1 MSFDRHTDPV
11 KMSKGLLLL
20 WLVMEL
26 WLLCLTPAASEDT
39 IIGFLGQSVTLP
51 CQYSSWSQSR
61 NSMCWGRGSCPG
73 SKCNGELLRTDGTRT
88 ISRKSGKYTLW
99 GSIRLGDVSLTISNT
114 NQDDSGVY
122 CCRIE
127 VPGWFNDVK
136 KTVRLE
142 LRRATTTKRPTTT
155 TRLTTRPTTQPT
167 TRPTTTPY
175 LTTTPEPLPTTVMT
189 TPDPTTTAQPQTLA
203 TTAVG
208 TAVTMYPSTMPGSF
222 SQKTTSFST
231 TEIFT
236 KGSAITAESETL
248 SAFNNSQRSGMTIST
263 DTALVRPTGSKAWI
277 LSSTSQLMTQKTTLT
292 ATTRRESSKK
302 TGELYKIEDRQTN
315 ILIIACCV
323 GFVLMVLLFLA
334 FLLRGKVAEAN
345 CLRRHRRPDNTEDIS
360 LKLTIVLSELL
371 PERLGFRSSQVSIR
385 ARVSMTRIVHTEA
398 IQHL

>member
-26 WLLCLTPAASEDT
+26 WLLYLIPAASEDT

-61 NSMCWGRGSCPG
+61 NSMCWGKGSCPG
-73 SKCNGELLRTDGTRT
+73 SKCNAELLRTDGTRI
-88 ISRKSGKYTLW
+88 ISRKSGKYALW
-99 GSIRLGDVSLTISNT
+99 GNIQLGDVSLTISNT
-114 NQDDSGVY
+114 NQGDSGVY

-155 TRLTTRPTTQPT
+155 TRPTTRST

-189 TPDPTTTAQPQTLA
+189 TPDPTTMARPQTLA

-222 SQKTTSFST
+222 SQETTSFST
-231 TEIFT
+231 IEIFM

-248 SAFNNSQRSGMTIST
+248 SAFNHSQRSRMTIST

-277 LSSTSQLMTQKTTLT
+277 LSSTSQLMIQKTTLT
-292 ATTRRESSKK
+292 AMTRRDSSQK
-302 TGELYKIEDRQTN
+302 TGELYKIDDRQTN

-334 FLLRGKVAEAN
+334 FLLRGKVTEAN
-345 CLRRHRRPDNTEDIS
+345 CLWRHRRPDNTEDTP
-360 LKLTIVLSELL
+360 LRGNRDCEMDQLEN
-371 PERLGFRSSQVSIR
+371 GACCQ
-385 ARVSMTRIVHTEA
+385 A
-398 IQHL
+398 

>member
-1 MSFDRHTDPV
+1 
-11 KMSKGLLLL
+11 MSKGLLLL

-142 LRRATTTKRPTTT
+142 LRRA
-155 TRLTTRPTTQPT
+155 
-167 TRPTTTPY
+167 
-175 LTTTPEPLPTTVMT
+175 
-189 TPDPTTTAQPQTLA
+189 
-203 TTAVG
+203 
-208 TAVTMYPSTMPGSF
+208 
-222 SQKTTSFST
+222 
-231 TEIFT
+231 
-236 KGSAITAESETL
+236 
-248 SAFNNSQRSGMTIST
+248 
-263 DTALVRPTGSKAWI
+263 
-277 LSSTSQLMTQKTTLT
+277 LT

-334 FLLRGKVAEAN
+334 FLLRGKV
-345 CLRRHRRPDNTEDIS
+345 
-360 LKLTIVLSELL
+360 
-371 PERLGFRSSQVSIR
+371 GR
-385 ARVSMTRIVHTEA
+385 AR
-398 IQHL
+398 